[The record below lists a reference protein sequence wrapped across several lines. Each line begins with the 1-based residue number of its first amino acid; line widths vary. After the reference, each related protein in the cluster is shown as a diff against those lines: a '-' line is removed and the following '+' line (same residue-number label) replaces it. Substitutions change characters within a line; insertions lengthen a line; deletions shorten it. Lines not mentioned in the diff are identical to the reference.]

1 MAKNWYDQMQTL
13 AEEYMNRKPF
23 SYDMDKDKLY
33 QSVKDNYV
41 KQGRQAMEDT
51 MGQAAGLTGGY
62 ASSYGQAVGN
72 QTYQDY
78 LTKLNAQAPEFYDR
92 ARAAYD
98 AEGADLMDRI
108 GLAQQMYNTQLSAAA
123 AAGRGS
129 GGGSRGGRSYRYST
143 GGSGSGNGSGGGEG
157 QEQEEE
163 AKAKDVDYLGLRRTL
178 YTLRQQGRKDEAQQM
193 LDSYAGALSDQQRRD
208 LQGYIDFVPYGSGVD
223 DNTYRG
229 LRQTVS
235 TLRRTG
241 QYSRIEALLDEWQN
255 RLSRQQAQDLMNYG
269 L

>member
-72 QTYQDY
+72 QAYQDY

-129 GGGSRGGRSYRYST
+129 RGGGTRYVYRDNGDKDKDKTESDPETDAGLMQIPQEELNKLLAMARSRGT
-143 GGSGSGNGSGGGEG
+143 PAA
-157 QEQEEE
+157 QF
-163 AKAKDVDYLGLRRTL
+163 ALRDGFDGDK
-178 YTLRQQGRKDEAQQM
+178 Y
-193 LDSYAGALSDQQRRD
+193 D
-208 LQGYIDFVPYGSGVD
+208 LQTAWEWLLRHINGYTAAPHNVAPRPYAFDV
-223 DNTYRG
+223 TK
-229 LRQTVS
+229 
-235 TLRRTG
+235 
-241 QYSRIEALLDEWQN
+241 
-255 RLSRQQAQDLMNYG
+255 
-269 L
+269 